1 MEILECVRNVS
12 YCSVMTFKLQ
22 SSDTDKQSF
31 KVFRDSDDIILYGNI
46 FRA

>member
-22 SSDTDKQSF
+22 SDDIDMQSF
-31 KVFRDSDDIILYGNI
+31 EVFCDSDDFILYDNI